1 MKNILFLML
10 GLIVS
15 TASFAQ
21 TTIDKTL
28 AATVSLT
35 SDNKVKLMVAREEAT
50 ATITLRDSNGN
61 VLYVDKQNLQNG
73 LRQYFN
79 LSQLAHG
86 VYQLSISVGKESI
99 VKTFE
104 VKELPS
110 QQVVTLA
117 S

>member
-10 GLIVS
+10 GLVAS

-21 TTIDKTL
+21 TTIDKTP
-28 AATVSLT
+28 AATVSVT
-35 SDNKVKLMVAREEAT
+35 SDNKVKLIVAREEAT
-50 ATITLRDSNGN
+50 ATVTLRDSDGH
-61 VLYVDKQNLQNG
+61 VLYMRNEDLRDGISQN
-73 LRQYFN
+73 FDVA
-79 LSQLAHG
+79 QLTYG

-104 VKELPS
+104 LKEIPS
-110 QQVVTLA
+110 QQVVTLP

>member
-21 TTIDKTL
+21 MTIDKTP
-28 AATVSLT
+28 AATVLLT

-50 ATITLRDSNGN
+50 ATITLRDSDGHI
-61 VLYVDKQNLQNG
+61 LYVDKQNLQNG

-79 LSQLAHG
+79 VSQLAYG

>member
-35 SDNKVKLMVAREEAT
+35 TDNKVKLMVAREEAT
-50 ATITLRDSNGN
+50 AIITLRDSGGN

-79 LSQLAHG
+79 VSQLAYG